1 MSHLHENVAYLRG
14 LAEGLKLNEN
24 SKNAKLILNIID
36 TLEDFAEVIDEVLE
50 EQRNLSE
57 YIETIDE
64 DLAEVEEDIYEDED
78 FEDDEDEEIDYLE
91 IECPTCERTFYVDE
105 DILYDDEDADKVIC
119 PNCEEVVDIDDLEIE
134 YHEHEGCCCSHHF
147 DDEDTCTVIEE
158 DEE

>member
-24 SKNAKLILNIID
+24 SKNSKVILNIID

-50 EQRNLSE
+50 EQKNLSD

-78 FEDDEDEEIDYLE
+78 FDEDEDEIDYLE
-91 IECPTCERTFYVDE
+91 VECPTCERTFYVDE
-105 DILYDDEDADKVIC
+105 DILYDDEDTDKVIC
-119 PNCEEVVDIDDLEIE
+119 PNCEEIVDIDDLEIE
-134 YHEHEGCCCSHHF
+134 YTEHDCCCGSH
-147 DDEDTCTVIEE
+147 DDPCTVIEE